1 MATTVSGK
9 KAPTGAFGTAGFDPR
24 AKLGPDERAA
34 AIETLKTKELD
45 VLVVG
50 GGIVG
55 GGSALDAVTRG
66 LSVGIVEARDWGSG
80 TSSRSSKLVHGGIRY
95 LEQLNFALVREA
107 LIERG
112 LLLQRIAP
120 HLVKPVRFLYPLNH
134 RVWERFYIGIGMA
147 MYDAFSWSGGRPPGV
162 PHHRHL
168 TRTQVLKSM
177 PSLKKDAFVGGMT
190 YYDAQVDDARY
201 VSSLVRTA
209 AAYGAHAA
217 ARIRIEGFIKV
228 GERVVGAHAH
238 DIQTGER
245 FDIRAKQVVNATG
258 VWTDDTQAMVG
269 TRGQFKVRASKGV
282 HLVIPRDR
290 FQSNMGMILRTEK
303 SVLFVIPW
311 GRHWL
316 VGTTDTDWYLDKA
329 HPAATAAD
337 IDYILEHVN
346 TVLRVPLTREDVEG
360 VYAGLRPLLAGESD
374 QTSKLSREHVVTHT
388 APGLVVVA
396 GGKWTTYRVMGKD
409 AIDEAVAA
417 MDGTIPAST
426 TQDIPLLGAEGY
438 PAAWN
443 KRGRTARSFG
453 LHKVRIEHLL
463 NRYGTLT
470 TEVLQLVKEDPALAE
485 ALPGADDYIGAEVV
499 YAASHEGALH
509 LEDVLARRTRISI
522 EAWDR
527 GESAAPVAARLMAG
541 VLGWDQEQTEA
552 EVANY
557 RKRVAAERESQL
569 QPDDESADRV
579 RLEAPDIAFG
589 FDEDDVV
596 PGGGRSDGAEGA
608 KASDEQVIGEKTSE
622 PS

>member
-24 AKLGPDERAA
+24 ARLGPDERAA

-217 ARIRIEGFIKV
+217 ARVRIEGFIKV

-608 KASDEQVIGEKTSE
+608 TADDEQVVGEKTTE